1 MTARTERHPAAPT
14 DGTHEDGMHEDGMH
28 EEGTA

>member
-1 MTARTERHPAAPT
+1 MTAGTERHSAEAT
-14 DGTHEDGMHEDGMH
+14 DGLAGEDPNGKP

>member
-1 MTARTERHPAAPT
+1 MTARTERHSAAPT
-14 DGTHEDGMHEDGMH
+14 DGLAGESRKDMP